1 MRKVPLTRHA
11 ACTADD
17 EASKEEIDARQ
28 IKVPIGLGFRVT
40 LGGFAA
46 RVLGGSE
53 FRVVVLFG

>member
-40 LGGFAA
+40 LGFAA